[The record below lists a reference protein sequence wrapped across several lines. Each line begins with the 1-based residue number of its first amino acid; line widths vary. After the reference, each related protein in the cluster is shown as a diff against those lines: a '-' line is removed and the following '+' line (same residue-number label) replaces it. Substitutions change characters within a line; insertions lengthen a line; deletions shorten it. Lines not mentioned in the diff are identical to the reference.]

1 MTQTD
6 SLGLSEKSN
15 DGPSS
20 VTDFQEQVFAFAEDR
35 KLGFVSVVFLIV
47 NAMMGTGIFST
58 PSSIFEAV
66 NSVGS
71 ALMVWLT
78 GAVLTL
84 SGFVD
89 I

>member
-6 SLGLSEKSN
+6 SLGLSKESN

-20 VTDFQEQVFAFAEDR
+20 VTDFQEQVFVLAEDR
-35 KLGFVSVVFLIV
+35 KLGCVSVVFLIV

-58 PSSIFEAV
+58 PSSVFEAV

-71 ALMVWLT
+71 ALMIWLT

>member
-1 MTQTD
+1 MAQTD

-20 VTDFQEQVFAFAEDR
+20 VTDLQEQVFAFAEDR
-35 KLGFVSVVFLIV
+35 KLGFVSVVFLII

-58 PSSIFEAV
+58 PSSVFEAV

-78 GAVLTL
+78 GAVLSL